1 MKMALPGGSGMA
13 VAGSIRSKL
22 VGVVFGKIEAL
33 TLAEFRREDQGS
45 DGVNLIAVRDR
56 LAESIDEL
64 LLDTA
69 ASARTKLTL
78 LLLAGLIAGSG
89 LLAYGIGRLQA

>member
-1 MKMALPGGSGMA
+1 M
-13 VAGSIRSKL
+13 
-22 VGVVFGKIEAL
+22 GVVFGKIEAL